1 MSIYLELTREFNQG
15 RVRAVLCSGQACVL
29 HRLAFASKDGDW
41 MLREDDEALGHV
53 LAVLGKRSARYRFGA
68 PLDVRWLAGGWSSH
82 LEFLDEDVR
91 VRTDF
96 FSRPPRLTAAD
107 RERVWLRAEG
117 APIPFTD
124 ERTTALMKMT
134 DRERDWAF
142 VGELARLMPEVR
154 DKILFSRSARDIR
167 RLAAD
172 HAGLARELSAARPLL
187 ALAAEG
193 DEQLEAEL
201 DRERRRAMHA
211 NEARLERYAK
221 ASRNWAA
228 IWSEVQRELADQPLS
243 AAHSIMVSRA
253 SAVLPMTVV
262 DEEGP

>member
-1 MSIYLELTREFNQG
+1 MSVYVELTREFNRG
-15 RVRAVLCSGQACVL
+15 RVRVVLCSGQACVL
-29 HRLAFASKDGDW
+29 HRLAFASKDGAW

-82 LEFLDEDVR
+82 LEFLDGDVR

-96 FSRPPRLTAAD
+96 FAKPPRLDADD
-107 RERVWLRAEG
+107 REQVWRLAESS
-117 APIPFTD
+117 PIPFTD
-124 ERTTALMKMT
+124 ARATALMKMT

-142 VGELARLMPEVR
+142 VGELARLMPDAR
-154 DKILFSRSARDIR
+154 DQLLFSRSARDI
-167 RLAAD
+167 LQLVAEHPD
-172 HAGLARELSAARPLL
+172 WIRELSATRPLL
-187 ALAAEG
+187 ARTTDGL
-193 DEQLEAEL
+193 DTLETEL

-243 AAHSIMVSRA
+243 AAHSIMLSRA